1 MNKKNSILIPIL
13 IILLFGC
20 NRKQTES
27 ETAINKSTNSTQI
40 ESSEKQF
47 LLNNHLT
54 MAVLFHQK
62 SAEMRALSYQAFNLA
77 KLMLDKD
84 LENKTIEIKRA
95 VVVDI
100 DETVLDNSPYEAKCI
115 LDDILYPELWNE
127 WCNLAEAKPL
137 PGAIDFLE
145 YVRANGVDVFYITN
159 RKEELR
165 EATIENLKK
174 YNFPLVDDTYLL
186 MRTKCKSKELRRQ
199 KVLENH
205 HISLLVGDNLNDFV
219 NTFEGK
225 SIKDCFALTD
235 EMQNEFGRRFI
246 LLPNAMY
253 GEWESAMYDYNYNIS
268 DVEKSQKRFESLKGF
283 NQQQAKK

>member
-1 MNKKNSILIPIL
+1 MKKIEKLVL
-13 IILLFGC
+13 IICVFSIMFC
-20 NRKQTES
+20 ACKEKKVTET
-27 ETAINKSTNSTQI
+27 ENKIIPI
-40 ESSEKQF
+40 ESSETQF

-115 LDDILYPELWNE
+115 LEDILYPELWNE

-137 PGAIDFLE
+137 PGAIDFLK

-174 YNFPLVDDTYLL
+174 YNFPIVDDTYLL

-199 KVLENH
+199 KIIENH

-225 SIKDCFALTD
+225 SIEDCFVLTD

-253 GEWESAMYDYNYNIS
+253 GEWESAMYDYNYNIT
-268 DVEKSQKRFESLKGF
+268 DVEKSQKRFESLESF
-283 NQQQAKK
+283 NQQQAKN